1 MKLGINVKGINK
13 KIEKISRVY
22 KLIFFL
28 FINCIIFGLVFYFLI
43 MPQVETK
50 KKLNDDYQNLRKEL
64 NKMVAIKNNMDKYRQ
79 EYAALQAVLTQVLKQ
94 LPESKDIPNILRSVS
109 NVAAETRIKFEK
121 FEPKKVQ
128 NKEFYAELPLEIKYS
143 GSYHNLGYFFDG
155 VRRLERIIH
164 VTDFSLDAK
173 GPPTKVVLD
182 GTCTA
187 LTYMYLKEAPK
198 KQETKKETKGAQA
211 PPKK

>member
-1 MKLGINVKGINK
+1 MKLGIDFKGIGK
-13 KIEKISRVY
+13 RIEKVSRVY

-28 FINCIIFGLVFYFLI
+28 FINCVIFGLVFYLLI
-43 MPQVETK
+43 IPQVETK
-50 KKLNDDYQNLRKEL
+50 KKLNSDYQNLLKEL
-64 NKMVAIKNNMDKYRQ
+64 NKMIAIKNNMEKYRA

-109 NVAAETRIKFEK
+109 NVAAETRVKLEK

-143 GSYHNLGYFFDG
+143 GPYHNLGYFFDG
-155 VRRLERIIH
+155 IRRLERIIH
-164 VTDFSLDAK
+164 ITSFTLDAK
-173 GPPTKVVLD
+173 GPPAKIVLD

-198 KQETKKETKGAQA
+198 KEQAKKETKGVQA